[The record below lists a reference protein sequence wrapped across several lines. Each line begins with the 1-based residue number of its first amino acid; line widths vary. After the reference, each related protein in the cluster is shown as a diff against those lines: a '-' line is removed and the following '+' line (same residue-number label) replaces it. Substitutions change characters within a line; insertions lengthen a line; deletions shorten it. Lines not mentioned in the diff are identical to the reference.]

1 MTAIRLI
8 YASDAADGLRYSDF
22 MTLLTRAAEK
32 NREYGITG
40 MLCYGSGQFLQA
52 LEGQRYAVNALYHH
66 IARDPRHVNC
76 QLLSVEEIATRDFGE
91 WLMKIV
97 DWTDGISAAQRATLL
112 DHAQTATFDPRS
124 MHARQAVEFLQ
135 ELAEMERMLLE

>member
-1 MTAIRLI
+1 LVRIRIGVDDQRVL
-8 YASDAADGLRYSDF
+8 AAQLAHHLLDVALRRRRDRR
-22 MTLLTRAAEK
+22 L
-32 NREYGITG
+32 
-40 MLCYGSGQFLQA
+40 
-52 LEGQRYAVNALYHH
+52 
-66 IARDPRHVNC
+66 ARDPRHVNC